1 MQRRRPRRVHDRT
14 GDTSAYRRCV
24 TDRDDLSTAY
34 AHFALEL
41 FEHHRLVQVLDEV
54 IDWACGRPPAK
65 TTLELDDLLV
75 VALDHDEVELGS
87 DSDVRE
93 LGGHRMATDRLLF
106 AAVALRTWAEEIATG
121 RRPRGLRRRHREALA
136 LQQVDPV
143 EVFEEVDR
151 IAQDPPSRV
160 V

>member
-1 MQRRRPRRVHDRT
+1 
-14 GDTSAYRRCV
+14 V
-24 TDRDDLSTAY
+24 TDRDDLTPAY

-41 FEHHRLVQVLDEV
+41 SEHRRLVWVLDEV

-65 TTLELDDLLV
+65 TALQFDDLLLI
-75 VALDHDEVELGS
+75 ALDHDEVELDS
-87 DSDVRE
+87 DSDSRE
-93 LGGHRMATDRLLF
+93 LGGHRMATSRLLF

-136 LQQVDPV
+136 LQYVDPV

-151 IAQDPPSRV
+151 IAQDPPSGV